1 LLASFTFTTIRKA
14 YGLDVNYRK
23 LSHPRLI
30 HGAVAVGLDLFSRL
44 YNEYAPIPE
53 ERDITEKET
62 RDIENRC

>member
-1 LLASFTFTTIRKA
+1 
-14 YGLDVNYRK
+14 VNYRK
-23 LSHPRLI
+23 LSHPCLI

-44 YNEYAPIPE
+44 YIKYAPIPE

>member
-1 LLASFTFTTIRKA
+1 
-14 YGLDVNYRK
+14 VNYRK

-44 YNEYAPIPE
+44 YIKYAPIPE